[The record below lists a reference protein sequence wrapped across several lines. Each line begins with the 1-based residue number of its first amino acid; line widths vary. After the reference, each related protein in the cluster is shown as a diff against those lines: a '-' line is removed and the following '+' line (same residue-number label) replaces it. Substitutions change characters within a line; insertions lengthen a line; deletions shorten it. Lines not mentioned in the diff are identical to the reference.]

1 MSLREL
7 RQKRGLTQE
16 QLANKCGL
24 SQRRISS
31 LEIGGEQRDIT
42 RIELGTAIRIAD
54 ALKVRDLRKL
64 LPEDSPSL
72 KENSAD

>member
-16 QLANKCGL
+16 QLAHKCGL
-24 SQRRISS
+24 SQKRISS
-31 LEIGGEQRDIT
+31 LEIGGEQRDMA
-42 RIELGTAIRIAD
+42 RVELATAIRIAD

-64 LPEDSPSL
+64 LPEDSSSL
-72 KENSAD
+72 KENNAD